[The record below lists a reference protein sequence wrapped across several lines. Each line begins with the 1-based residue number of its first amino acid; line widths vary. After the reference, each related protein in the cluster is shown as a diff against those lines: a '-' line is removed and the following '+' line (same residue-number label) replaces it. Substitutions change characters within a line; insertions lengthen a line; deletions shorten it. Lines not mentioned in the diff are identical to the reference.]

1 MPQVSLDAPAPD
13 FALRDFRGETV
24 RLADFRGKTH
34 VLLVF
39 NRGFVWPFCRRHL
52 AQLRQDAQEFA
63 KRQTQVLVVGPEDA
77 QAFASYWSEQDL
89 PFVGLP
95 DPKASV
101 LKLYGQEV
109 NLFKL
114 GRMPAQVIVDKA
126 GVARFVHYGHAMSD
140 IPEGAQVLSLL
151 DQLNA

>member
-1 MPQVSLDAPAPD
+1 M
-13 FALRDFRGETV
+13 
-24 RLADFRGKTH
+24 
-34 VLLVF
+34 
-39 NRGFVWPFCRRHL
+39 
-52 AQLRQDAQEFA
+52 RQDAREFA

-77 QAFASYWSEQDL
+77 RAFAAYWSEQGL
-89 PFVGLP
+89 AFVGLP

-126 GVARFVHYGHAMSD
+126 GVARFAHYGHAMSD
-140 IPEGAQVLSLL
+140 IPENAEVLSLL